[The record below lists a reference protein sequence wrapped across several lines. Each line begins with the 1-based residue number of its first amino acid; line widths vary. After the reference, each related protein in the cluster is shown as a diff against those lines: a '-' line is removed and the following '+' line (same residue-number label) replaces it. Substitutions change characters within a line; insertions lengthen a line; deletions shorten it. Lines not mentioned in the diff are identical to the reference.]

1 MWSKTVTHVLDF
13 KKKLV
18 SDKDFVTLHDCLHN
32 VRRAAKYDEF
42 GAFKK
47 NALKIDDVLN
57 GVDRKNYAMVVR
69 KLILYDHKWEVC
81 FTGLLQQD
89 AVEAV
94 IYAALRRDNS
104 SPITLGRSLIKTIRE
119 SDGNDESLYE
129 RFLTSMSFIANST
142 LPAALGDRTVIIDG
156 NRTSGAGNGF
166 PHCFMDIEAF
176 ASDGQYAIPIWTSGL
191 QSKIYG
197 LVVCEL

>member
-1 MWSKTVTHVLDF
+1 MTRVFDS

-18 SDKDFVTLHDCLHN
+18 SDKDFVTLHDCLNN
-32 VRRAAKYDEF
+32 VRRAAKYEEF
-42 GAFKK
+42 GAFQK

-81 FTGLLQQD
+81 FTGLLQRD
-89 AVEAV
+89 IVEDF
-94 IYAALRRDNS
+94 IKSALNGDNY
-104 SPITLGRSLIKTIRE
+104 SPFTLGRSLIKTIRE
-119 SDGNDESLYE
+119 SDGSDVSLYA
-129 RFLTSMSFIANST
+129 RFLTSMSLIANST
-142 LPAALGDRTVIIDG
+142 LPATLGDRTVIIDG
-156 NRTSGAGNGF
+156 NRTSAAGNGF

-176 ASDGQYAIPIWTSGL
+176 ASDGQYAIPIWDSGL
-191 QSKIYG
+191 QTKIFG